1 MGQWDGTTEQDSG
14 MGHFKQGPR
23 TMGHEM
29 GHGTFGE
36 LEAHGTAQ
44 WPMAQGGTSQGRLTS
59 WLEKN
64 EKCLDLRGPV
74 GGVTEVLGAG
84 GGFAE
89 GVL

>member
-36 LEAHGTAQ
+36 LGAHGTAQ
-44 WPMAQGGTSQGRLTS
+44 WAIGQDGPR
-59 WLEKN
+59 WDIPRKI
-64 EKCLDLRGPV
+64 DL
-74 GGVTEVLGAG
+74 LG
-84 GGFAE
+84 
-89 GVL
+89 